1 MKKLAF
7 RILSAFLALASFAGD
22 LQAQQPGVT
31 GSVTGPDGKPF
42 AAATVELMPFLPG
55 FSLGRLRLDG
65 GEVQPAVAVSTD
77 QHGRFALTAPKEGM
91 YRVRVSA
98 PGRVPMQSGLLP
110 LAEEMELPPVA
121 LPEDAGLSLQLKDSQ
136 GRPAAGVWVFAEPA
150 RGAGKPQRLAAWQ
163 PEIRIRRSDKDGR
176 IVLPRFAGER
186 LAVTWFESG
195 TAARGTR
202 VLEGPETVT
211 LAAPSGAWRQI
222 RAVDPEGR
230 GLAGLLLRAGPQ
242 AWPVGVTDEQ
252 GGLRVAG
259 WPEQS
264 LELRVTDSQGFS
276 FSQTAAVPEGQPV
289 TLAVP
294 VPSPFSGR
302 VYDGDSGK
310 PLAGALVWP
319 VSDPGSL
326 VRSGADGRFR
336 HRAPEPGT
344 FWLEAVAPGYLSKR
358 IPVSPAQMRSG
369 RGPVIALTRAQRIR
383 GQVVDA
389 AGAPVPGAWIAA
401 ELDDSRD
408 RPPSSGAESHT
419 DGGAS
424 DDGGAF
430 ELRRLRRGLGYA
442 LRVHKPGYLPA
453 TASAVAPH
461 LSLKITLQPSPRASG
476 EVRDVQ
482 GLPVAG
488 AEVEVA
494 PKSRRSRP
502 EEREVLRAAT
512 DKHGSF
518 TFGELPAIEV
528 DLTVRK
534 AGFAEAAFRGLQ
546 LPAGRPAVDLGKIVL
561 RPGAAVRGR
570 ILDSRKRPIAGARIY
585 QVEDLART
593 ERLAAALAEE
603 EPEAR
608 TSSRGDFT
616 LPDRP
621 AGSAIHLLVL
631 AEGYRP
637 ETVRGAR
644 VPSPEP
650 LTVTLADA
658 FAMQG
663 RVLDEN
669 GEPVKGA
676 RVEIAWQETVP
687 GVPGQLPVGRELS
700 QGGTTDG
707 EGRFELA
714 GLPAGESEIT
724 ILAEG
729 FLPLE
734 GQKLVLP
741 PAEPAAP
748 PTFVLGRGAML
759 EGRVTAGDAPVRGA
773 RISVGSG
780 SALSD
785 DEGFYAVAGVAPG
798 ETEIELSHAHYPD
811 QRQSQTLA
819 AGLNRLD
826 FQLPAG
832 QEVRGQVL
840 DEERNP
846 VPGARVLLRL
856 GARIGHREYR
866 AQSGHDGSFKLSPV
880 ADGRYVLEASAREY
894 AESRA
899 RKPVVVSGEPVE
911 GLEVILPRGADL
923 VGRVTGLDRE
933 DLWRLR
939 VQATGEDG
947 RSYPAK
953 LDTDGRYELRA
964 LSLGSWQVKAVL
976 GDGARQ
982 AQARAELRQGGEVV
996 ERDLEFADRLRLTG
1010 RVLFADEPLPAARV
1024 ALRAGRHAVERAVLT
1039 DHDGRFEL
1047 EDLEPDDYWLG
1058 VSHARKLVVYNGRL
1072 TLAADRDLVLD
1083 LKGVNVQGT
1092 IVDAETDRPVAKA
1105 VVSLEHQPG
1114 PDTSEFVI
1122 ASSTDES
1129 GAFLL
1134 PRVPPGR
1141 YRLRGR
1147 AEGYVAGEEGIDVP
1161 AQEELS
1167 GLRLALTPTPGLEVV
1182 ARLASG
1188 RIPPVVHF
1196 RAVSTAGAQEIAGSK
1211 VPDAKG
1217 RLRLPT
1223 PSQGS
1228 WRLLIGAPGCGTV
1241 EVAAQAPGPPVSVML
1256 QPAAR
1261 LAVQVPEL
1269 ATADVR
1275 AEVAVLDPDGSPV
1288 PILGPGGALRQTWPM
1303 VGGKTTIEDLPA
1315 GTWILDAI
1323 AGDGRRWSTTVVAAG
1338 AASVPVI
1345 LE

>member
-1 MKKLAF
+1 MKKRALC
-7 RILSAFLALASFAGD
+7 ILSAFLALAAFAAD
-22 LQAQQPGVT
+22 LQAQPGVT
-31 GSVTGPDGKPF
+31 GSVVGPDGKPF

-65 GEVQPAVAVSTD
+65 GEVQPAAAAATD

-98 PGRVPMQSGLLP
+98 PGRMPMQSGLLP
-110 LAEEMELPPVA
+110 LAEETELPPVA

-186 LAVTWFESG
+186 LAVTWFETG
-195 TAARGTR
+195 TAARGTQ
-202 VLEGPETVT
+202 VLEGPETVA
-211 LAAPSGAWRQI
+211 LPAPSGAWRQI
-222 RAVDPEGR
+222 KAVDPEGR
-230 GLAGLLLRAGPQ
+230 ALAGLLLRAGPQ
-242 AWPVGVTDEQ
+242 AWPVGLTDEQ
-252 GGLRVAG
+252 GGFRIAG

-276 FSQTAAVPEGQPV
+276 FSQTASVPEGQPV

-302 VYDGDSGK
+302 IYDADSGK

-319 VSDPGSL
+319 VSDPGLL
-326 VRSGADGRFR
+326 VRSGADGRFQ

-344 FWLEAVAPGYLSKR
+344 FWLEAVAPSYLSKR
-358 IPVSPAQMRSG
+358 IPVSPAQMSSG
-369 RGPVIALTRAQRIR
+369 RGPAIALTRAQRIR

-401 ELDDSRD
+401 ELENPGD
-408 RPPSSGAESHT
+408 RPPSSGAET
-419 DGGAS
+419 AADGGAS

-430 ELRRLRRGLGYA
+430 ELRRLRPGLGYA
-442 LRVHKPGYLPA
+442 LRVQKPGYLPA
-453 TASAVAPH
+453 AASAVPPG
-461 LSLKITLQPSPRASG
+461 SLKITLQPSPRASG

-488 AEVEVA
+488 AEVEIA
-494 PKSRRSRP
+494 PRSRRSRP

-512 DKHGSF
+512 DKQGRF
-518 TFGELPAIEV
+518 TFAELPSIEV

-570 ILDSRKRPIAGARIY
+570 VLDSRKRPVDGARIY
-585 QVEDLART
+585 QVEDLARI

-608 TSSRGDFT
+608 SSGRGDFV
-616 LPDRP
+616 LEDRP

-637 ETVRGAR
+637 EPVRGAR

-663 RVLDEN
+663 RVLDED

-687 GVPGQLPVGRELS
+687 DVPGQLPAGRELS

-707 EGRFELA
+707 EGRFDLA

-734 GQKLVLP
+734 RQKLVLP

-748 PTFVLGRGAML
+748 PTFVLGRGAAL
-759 EGRVTAGDAPVRGA
+759 EGRVTAGDGIPVRGA
-773 RISVGSG
+773 RISAGTAG
-780 SALSD
+780 AALSD

-798 ETEIELSHAHYPD
+798 ETEIELSHLHYPD
-811 QRQSQTLA
+811 QRQRQTLT

-840 DEERNP
+840 DEQRNP

-856 GARIGHREYR
+856 GARIGYREYR
-866 AQSGHDGSFKLSPV
+866 AQSGHDGGFKLSPV
-880 ADGRYVLEASAREY
+880 ADGRYVLEASAQEY
-894 AESRA
+894 AEGKA
-899 RKPVVVSGEPVE
+899 RKPVVVSGEPVD

-923 VGRVTGLDRE
+923 VGRATGLDRE

-939 VQATGEDG
+939 IQATGEDG
-947 RSYPAK
+947 RSHPAK

-976 GDGARQ
+976 GDGERQ

-1024 ALRAGRHAVERAVLT
+1024 ALRAGRLAVERAVLT

-1058 VSHARKLVVYNGRL
+1058 VSHARKLVVYNGKL

-1083 LKGVNVQGT
+1083 LEGVNVQGVV
-1092 IVDAETDRPVAKA
+1092 VDAATDRPVANA

-1147 AEGYVAGEEGIDVP
+1147 AEGYVAGEEGIDIP

-1167 GLRLALTPTPGLEVV
+1167 GVRLALTPTPGLEVV

-1188 RIPPVVHF
+1188 RVPPVVHF
-1196 RAVSTAGAQEIAGSK
+1196 RALSGAQALAGSQ

-1217 RLRLPT
+1217 RIRLPT

-1241 EVAAQAPGPPVSVML
+1241 EVAAQSPGPPVSVVL
-1256 QPAAR
+1256 PPAAR
-1261 LAVQVPEL
+1261 LAVQVPDL

-1275 AEVAVLDPDGSPV
+1275 AEVTVLGPDGSPV
-1288 PILGPGGALRQTWPM
+1288 PVLGPGGALRQTWPM
-1303 VGGKTTIEDLPA
+1303 VGGRTTIEDLPA
-1315 GTWILDAI
+1315 GTWIVGA
-1323 AGDGRRWSTTVVAAG
+1323 ASGDGRRWSMTVVAPG